1 MNQFVQF
8 FLVVQLE
15 RGVEFSS
22 HHARDSAINAS
33 PDCNTCSPTFL
44 SGGTNG
50 TSCSQMQRRGVVG
63 QLDHARHSLWPV
75 LGCPSA
81 AGAGRLATTRGEQ
94 STGVRESQPQLR
106 GCDGRAALRAR
117 SGKTRLC
124 KQETGLSGSLATAG
138 DTSQPDAGFL
148 LSARSFASGYVAWGL
163 RG

>member
-1 MNQFVQF
+1 MEFYCF
-8 FLVVQLE
+8 
-15 RGVEFSS
+15 GVFEIC
-22 HHARDSAINAS
+22 RE
-33 PDCNTCSPTFL
+33 
-44 SGGTNG
+44 
-50 TSCSQMQRRGVVG
+50 V
-63 QLDHARHSLWPV
+63 
-75 LGCPSA
+75 
-81 AGAGRLATTRGEQ
+81 
-94 STGVRESQPQLR
+94 ESQPPLR